1 MAIPPVPSYSRA
13 MKTLRPWLSA
23 VLGLALLVQGLAFAA
38 APFDT
43 ASAAPAAAEA
53 VAAMDEMPCHGDS
66 QPDTVDA
73 AAACACCDDGCA
85 DMGGCAFGQLAAG
98 PSMGAQFPSAPQDV
112 VAVAERAAT
121 SVSLPLPL
129 RPPISFHA

>member
-1 MAIPPVPSYSRA
+1 MAILAVPSYSRV
-13 MKTLRPWLSA
+13 METMRPWLSA

-38 APFDT
+38 APVDT
-43 ASAAPAAAEA
+43 TNAVPAATEA
-53 VAAMDEMPCHGDS
+53 VAAEPCHGDA

-73 AAACACCDDGCA
+73 AAACPCCDSGCA

-98 PSMGAQFPSAPQDV
+98 PSIGAQFPSAPQAV
-112 VAVAERAAT
+112 IAVADRAAA

-129 RPPISFHA
+129 RPPISSHV

>member
-23 VLGLALLVQGLAFAA
+23 VVGLALLVQGLAFAS
-38 APFDT
+38 APFGT
-43 ASAAPAAAEA
+43 ASGAPVAAAA
-53 VAAMDEMPCHGDS
+53 VAAMDEMPCHGDA

-85 DMGGCAFGQLAAG
+85 DMGGCAYGQLAAG
-98 PSMGAQFPSAPQDV
+98 PSIGAQFPAAPQDV
-112 VAVAERAAT
+112 VVAVARAT
-121 SVSLPLPL
+121 TRVSLPLPL

>member
-1 MAIPPVPSYSRA
+1 

-23 VLGLALLVQGLAFAA
+23 VLGLALLVQGLAFAS
-38 APFDT
+38 APFDV
-43 ASAAPAAAEA
+43 ASAAPAAAEE
-53 VAAMDEMPCHGDS
+53 VAAMDEMPCHGDA
-66 QPDTVDA
+66 QPETIDA

-98 PSMGAQFPSAPQDV
+98 PSIGAQFPSPPHDLIV
-112 VAVAERAAT
+112 SAERAAIR
-121 SVSLPLPL
+121 VSLPLPL

>member
-1 MAIPPVPSYSRA
+1 
-13 MKTLRPWLSA
+13 MKTLRPFLSA

-38 APFDT
+38 APFD
-43 ASAAPAAAEA
+43 AAGAAPAGAAPAGAEE

-66 QPDTVDA
+66 QPETLDA
-73 AAACACCDDGCA
+73 AAACACCDNGCA

-98 PSMGAQFPSAPQDV
+98 PSIGAQFPSAPQHV
-112 VAVAERAAT
+112 RAAAERAAT